1 MELSDNSR
9 IFAPVE
15 TNYYFINMYKRVIYK
30 NREDAVTAFRKMVER
45 KREWVRQAE
54 KELDELSLKRN
65 LAV

>member
-1 MELSDNSR
+1 
-9 IFAPVE
+9 
-15 TNYYFINMYKRVIYK
+15 MYKRVIYK

>member
-1 MELSDNSR
+1 
-9 IFAPVE
+9 
-15 TNYYFINMYKRVIYK
+15 MYKRVIYK

-45 KREWVRQAE
+45 KREWVRQDE